1 MAVRAGGRLPAPQSP
16 ARHGAA
22 VCRCAGKLPHCAAH
36 HSGGGCNGA
45 VRRLCVVL
53 CRAGRG
59 VVCRCT
65 AWVGRTGHR
74 RFCGERLLGAA
85 ENPAAQFC
93 GAGGHT
99 VLWPCAAAQS
109 VGRRVLRVRRGFC
122 CAGSGQAGCLCD
134 ALRPDAPAVHGGMVP
149 VCAGCLCGAG
159 AGAGVQADPGGEARH
174 FCGSSQL
181 YTALLRE
188 CEAAGH

>member
-1 MAVRAGGRLPAPQSP
+1 MAVRAGGRLPAPRST

-36 HSGGGCNGA
+36 HGGGGCNGA
-45 VRRLCVVL
+45 VQRLCVVL

-59 VVCRCT
+59 VACCCAAGAGCTGYCRL
-65 AWVGRTGHR
+65 R
-74 RFCGERLLGAA
+74 GERLLGAA

-122 CAGSGQAGCLCD
+122 RAGSGQAGCLCD
-134 ALRPDAPAVHGGMVP
+134 ALRPDAPAVHCGMVP
-149 VCAGCLCGAG
+149 VCAGRLCGAG

-188 CEAAGH
+188 CKTAGH